1 MNPAARRRVFLIVLD
16 SVGIAP
22 APDAAE
28 YGDEGAATLPHTADA
43 VGGLNLPT
51 LQAMGLGNIPE
62 LIAGG
67 LPIRGVPPASRPTAS
82 YGALCEQSEGKDTIT
97 GHWELAGI
105 LMRPGFTLFPPGPP
119 SFPEDLV
126 REFERRTGRPTIGNK
141 AASGTE
147 IIQELGEQHMRE
159 GAWIIY
165 TSADSVFQIAA
176 HTDIIPLEELYR
188 ACEIA
193 RELCN
198 PYRVGRVIA
207 RPFTG
212 KPGSF
217 VRTEDRRDYAFQP
230 DEPTVLEELTSRNIP
245 VYAVGKIEDIFAHR
259 GITESLHT
267 GNNRDSQD
275 AVLQLAGR
283 VSTGLVFA
291 NFIDFD
297 MLYGHRRNPRGYA
310 RALEE
315 CDPFFARLLPQLQS
329 GDLLM
334 VTADHGND
342 PTYKGTDH
350 TREIVPLL
358 AYRPDRPAQVLGVRR
373 GFYDVGQTVA
383 SWLGIPPLRR
393 GRNLFQN

>member
-1 MNPAARRRVFLIVLD
+1 MKHPTRRRVFLIVLD

-22 APDAAE
+22 APDAAQ
-28 YGDEGAATLPHTADA
+28 YGDQGAATLPHTAAA
-43 VGGLNLPT
+43 VGGLRLPT
-51 LQAMGLGNIPE
+51 LQAMGLGNIPQ
-62 LIAGG
+62 LLQGG

-97 GHWELAGI
+97 GHWELAGV

-119 SFPEDLV
+119 SFPEELL
-126 REFERRTGRPTIGNK
+126 REFERRTGRPVIGNK

-147 IIQELGEQHMRE
+147 IIQELGQHHMRE
-159 GAWIIY
+159 GAWIVY
-165 TSADSVFQIAA
+165 TSADSVFQVAA
-176 HTDIIPLEELYR
+176 HLDVVPLDELYR

-193 RELCN
+193 RKLCN

-212 KPGSF
+212 KPGHF

-230 DEPTVLEELTSRNIP
+230 DQPTVLEELTRRNIP

-259 GITESLHT
+259 GITEAFHT
-267 GNNRDSQD
+267 GNNPDSQD
-275 AVLQLAGR
+275 AVLQLAGN
-283 VSTGLVFA
+283 VSAGLIFA

-297 MLYGHRRNPRGYA
+297 MLYGHRRNPQGYA

-315 CDPFFARLLPQLQS
+315 CDPFFAQLLPRLQP
-329 GDLLM
+329 GDLLL

-358 AYRPDRPAQVLGVRR
+358 AYRPGAPAQRLGLRA
-373 GFYDVGQTVA
+373 GFFDVGQTIA
-383 SWLGIPPLRR
+383 GFFGIPPLPH
-393 GRNLFQN
+393 GRPLFQD